1 MNAFFRGL
9 CIGLTLKYGTY
20 TYLLATKENQFILPS
35 NHKIQWCLL
44 LKKTFDMYYAC
55 KSYIYYN
62 QKALHSNEWKKNQP
76 KKRKVNCY
84 SKDPNNLYI
93 QERKERILVTKSN
106 FNQKK
111 KFCRFMITIVTME
124 RNLTVS

>member
-1 MNAFFRGL
+1 M
-9 CIGLTLKYGTY
+9 
-20 TYLLATKENQFILPS
+20 P
-35 NHKIQWCLL
+35 L

-62 QKALHSNEWKKNQP
+62 QKALHSNEWKKNHR

-111 KFCRFMITIVTME
+111 KVLPLHDHNRDYGTKPNSFL
-124 RNLTVS
+124 N